1 MGTQYYNAVRTKS
14 RGGAV
19 VVDQPAEHDRRKE
32 QQPQQ
37 TTTHWPPIPVFLPIS
52 TAASLAATEDTYTQ
66 YRTHTAW
73 DDIQQKGAKGLKLL
87 LNRRSYHKSD
97 NIFIYP

>member
-19 VVDQPAEHDRRKE
+19 VVDQPAEHERRKE

-37 TTTHWPPIPVFLPIS
+37 TTIHWPPIPVFLPIS
-52 TAASLAATEDTYTQ
+52 AAASLAAAEDTYTQ
-66 YRTHTAW
+66 DTHIMGRHST
-73 DDIQQKGAKGLKLL
+73 KGRKGTETTVE
-87 LNRRSYHKSD
+87 
-97 NIFIYP
+97 